1 MKKSKPK
8 LVSRASQVNL
18 RLLAAQTLV
27 VTAFLGLAL
36 FLPAGSLAWPAAWIF
51 LCLQLGFTAGLSLW
65 LIRHDPELLHERMIG
80 IGRED
85 QKGWDKVLLASVGVA
100 YFGWLVLMGFDAGR
114 YQWSRLPLLLQLL
127 GAAGL
132 LVSYYI
138 FYLTFRENPYLSPAV
153 RIQSERA
160 QRVVSTGPY
169 RYVRHPMYA
178 GFLVYTIST
187 ALLLGSG
194 YGLIGGLVLIA
205 LVAWRAVREE
215 RVLRAELPGYAEYMS
230 EVRYRLVPYVW

>member
-1 MKKSKPK
+1 M
-8 LVSRASQVNL
+8 
-18 RLLAAQTLV
+18 T
-27 VTAFLGLAL
+27 
-36 FLPAGSLAWPAAWIF
+36 
-51 LCLQLGFTAGLSLW
+51 
-65 LIRHDPELLHERMIG
+65 G
-80 IGRED
+80 IGRAD
-85 QKGWDKVLLASVGVA
+85 QKGWDKLLLAFVGVA

-114 YQWSRLPLLLQLL
+114 YHWSRLPLLLQLVGGL
-127 GAAGL
+127 AL

-153 RIQSERA
+153 RIQAERA

-178 GFLVYTIST
+178 GFLVYTVGT
-187 ALLLGSG
+187 ALLLASG
-194 YGLIGGLVLIA
+194 YGLLGGLVLIA

-230 EVRYRLVPYVW
+230 EVRYRLIPYVW